1 MDYVALTRQ
10 SGLMKEMQVTAHNIA
25 NISTTGFRREGVIFA
40 EHVKRT
46 EGGESLSMAHASA
59 RHMDLSQAGIT
70 TTGAAFDFAIQG
82 EGFFAVQTPDGERLT
97 RAGSFTPSDAGELVN
112 ADGHLL
118 LDIGGAPIFVPP
130 DAGQVAVAQDGTV
143 SANGQPI
150 GQIGLFQ
157 PVDPLDLRHQGGTL
171 FATQATEPVEG
182 AVIFQGSLEESNV
195 QPVAEIARMIE
206 VQRAY
211 ELGQSFLDREDE
223 RLRGVIQ
230 TLGR

>member
-25 NISTTGFRREGVIFA
+25 NISTTGFRREGVIFS
-40 EHVKRT
+40 EYVKRV
-46 EGGESLSMAHASA
+46 EGGESLSMARASG

-112 ADGHLL
+112 GDGHML
-118 LDIGGAPIFVPP
+118 LDLGGAPIFVPP
-130 DAGQVAVAQDGTV
+130 DASVAVGQDGTV
-143 SANGQPI
+143 SANGEPI
-150 GQIGLFQ
+150 GQIGLFR

-171 FATQATEPVEG
+171 FQTAASEPVEG
-182 AVIFQGSLEESNV
+182 SIILQGSLEESNV
-195 QPVAEIARMIE
+195 QPVNEIARMIE

-223 RLRGVIQ
+223 RLRGIIQ